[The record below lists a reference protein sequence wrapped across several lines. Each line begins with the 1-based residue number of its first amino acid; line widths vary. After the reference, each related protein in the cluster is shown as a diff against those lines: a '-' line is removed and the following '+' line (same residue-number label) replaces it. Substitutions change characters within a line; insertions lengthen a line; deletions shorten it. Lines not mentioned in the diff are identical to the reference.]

1 MKISLD
7 HDRLFEPSKSTFFFS
22 YENFQIKETCRK
34 YKMATWQYQTKS
46 LQPLSCWTQVITRDL
61 CLQLIFNDCRRTNF
75 FWIGSTG
82 RLREWSITKP
92 GTVIFLFRSG
102 NINLSGVTLSFKE
115 LKRRKISLLYMWL
128 NVFLVVS
135 INTAVIAS
143 EPNITSCTYFNKYF
157 FEGGL

>member
-46 LQPLSCWTQVITRDL
+46 LQPLSCWTQVITCDL

-75 FWIGSTG
+75 FWIGWTG

-92 GTVIFLFRSG
+92 GNVIIFFRSG

-143 EPNITSCTYFNKYF
+143 KPNITSCTYYNKYF

>member
-22 YENFQIKETCRK
+22 YKNFQIKETGRK

-46 LQPLSCWTQVITRDL
+46 LQPLSRWTQVITRDL
-61 CLQLIFNDCRRTNF
+61 CLQLIFNDCRRTNS
-75 FWIGSTG
+75 FWIRWSG

-102 NINLSGVTLSFKE
+102 NINLSGVTLSFQQLE
-115 LKRRKISLLYMWL
+115 RHKISLLYRPVTRIL
-128 NVFLVVS
+128 
-135 INTAVIAS
+135 
-143 EPNITSCTYFNKYF
+143 Y
-157 FEGGL
+157 GGGGGGANETKVNQTTEMYILLSDPFI